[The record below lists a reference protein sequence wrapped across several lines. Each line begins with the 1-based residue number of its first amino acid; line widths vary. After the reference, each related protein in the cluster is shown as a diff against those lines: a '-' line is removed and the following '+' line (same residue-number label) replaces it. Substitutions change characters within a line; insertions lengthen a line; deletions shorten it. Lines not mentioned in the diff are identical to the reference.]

1 MGQSNSPQNNA
12 KVAKALDAYEE
23 KSTAST
29 TLMTRVHNKNWER
42 HKEKQVVTES
52 VIFLLIKCTKL
63 HLGFVSWEAGAGFF
77 VRLSFVPEA
86 TFLSVSN
93 VSCIFASAV
102 WQCSVGW
109 TLTVGRRQQAEQQ
122 KFHATLAHSMERY
135 MSTVY
140 HYYISTHRMTEMM
153 PGFLLWSQL

>member
-1 MGQSNSPQNNA
+1 MCTHSRPRHLGKSDIEEATKPRIGQSNSPQNNA

-77 VRLSFVPEA
+77 VRLTFVPEA

-102 WQCSVGW
+102 W
-109 TLTVGRRQQAEQQ
+109 
-122 KFHATLAHSMERY
+122 
-135 MSTVY
+135 
-140 HYYISTHRMTEMM
+140 
-153 PGFLLWSQL
+153 